1 MWEPNTKKEKEKLSS
16 ASLHFLPGGTP
27 IYYGGGGVVI
37 FQTVFPKPQPDR
49 IFCFNPSAWA
59 CPMQG
64 PKGSLGLPRTLWGLG
79 RDGAHHS

>member
-1 MWEPNTKKEKEKLSS
+1 MPVSTFSPEEHRYTM
-16 ASLHFLPGGTP
+16 
-27 IYYGGGGVVI
+27 GGGGVVI